1 MTDIS
6 RSIEKTNTSRKTRL
20 THNEAEELQ
29 QIRDR
34 KGKRN
39 RTTRGNR
46 IEWQPSLE
54 PTWKNIF
61 A

>member
-6 RSIEKTNTSRKTRL
+6 RSIEKTNTPRKTRM
-20 THNEAEELQ
+20 THSEVEELQ

-39 RTTRGNR
+39 RTIRGNR
-46 IEWQPSLE
+46 IEWQPALE
-54 PTWKNIF
+54 NN
-61 A
+61 

>member
-6 RSIEKTNTSRKTRL
+6 RSIEKTNTYRKTRL
-20 THNEAEELQ
+20 TYSEAEELQ

-39 RTTRGNR
+39 RTIRGNR
-46 IEWQPSLE
+46 IEWQPALE
-54 PTWKNIF
+54 NN
-61 A
+61 

>member
-6 RSIEKTNTSRKTRL
+6 RSIEKNSTRKTRL
-20 THNEAEELQ
+20 THSEAEELQ

-46 IEWQPSLE
+46 IEWQPALVE
-54 PTWKNIF
+54 NK
-61 A
+61 